1 MRLTKHS
8 PAKIWLGADDNRP
21 RDYLWRRHL
30 RRPEW
35 SMENLGCQTS
45 GAGAG
50 PKSSTTNAIP
60 VHPRMGIWILS
71 NQPAR
76 SLEAYT
82 TSPIPPEPPRH
93 PNMLS
98 PCLSL
103 HALAGR
109 NKQIWL
115 QDWGKSRTYWTTA
128 LRLSDHPIPSRLCAY
143 LGIWSPRQPLLA
155 AAQYPMSVMMTW
167 EDPFS
172 TRYILS
178 AVKG

>member
-21 RDYLWRRHL
+21 RDYPWRRHL

-82 TSPIPPEPPRH
+82 TSPIFPEPPH
-93 PNMLS
+93 TQICFP
-98 PCLSL
+98 
-103 HALAGR
+103 HAFLCTLLPGEI
-109 NKQIWL
+109 NKS
-115 QDWGKSRTYWTTA
+115 GSRTEGNRVLTELPPSGSQT
-128 LRLSDHPIPSRLCAY
+128 IPSHPGFVHISAFEALDSPYWLRPNTQCRWWWHGRILFRLDIFC
-143 LGIWSPRQPLLA
+143 LL
-155 AAQYPMSVMMTW
+155 
-167 EDPFS
+167 
-172 TRYILS
+172 
-178 AVKG
+178 